1 MIVKR
6 RIIIKESK
14 YKRELTTISRN
25 SNLSVCEFY
34 KCKYRDVDRRC
45 VDRKKNSKVEIVRIL
60 TSKNLEGVI
69 LLTSSYT
76 NDC

>member
-45 VDRKKNSKVEIVRIL
+45 VDRKKNSNVEIVRIL
-60 TSKNLEGVI
+60 TTRSLVGVI
-69 LLTSSYT
+69 LLTSLYT
-76 NDC
+76 NDY

>member
-1 MIVKR
+1 MYMIVKR

-45 VDRKKNSKVEIVRIL
+45 VDRKKQQCRDCENLNYKEFSRRY
-60 TSKNLEGVI
+60 TSYFFI
-69 LLTSSYT
+69 HQ
-76 NDC
+76 